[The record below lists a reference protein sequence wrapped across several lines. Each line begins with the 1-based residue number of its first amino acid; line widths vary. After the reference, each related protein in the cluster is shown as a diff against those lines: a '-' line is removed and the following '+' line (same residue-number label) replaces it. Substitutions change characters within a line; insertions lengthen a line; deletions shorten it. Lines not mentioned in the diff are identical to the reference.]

1 MPASAKEVREFARA
15 NGLAVGAR
23 GQFSRTVIDAFNKG
37 KRAEKRYVK
46 PSERTA

>member
-1 MPASAKEVREFARA
+1 MPASPNEVREFARA
-15 NGLAVGAR
+15 NGLPVGSR
-23 GQFSRTVIDAFNKG
+23 GQFSREVIAAFNKG